1 MLWVVSPLSPV
12 SIQTFIFASWNSRMQ
27 LETLSCSKSS
37 RAVQPRRFR
46 SYSNSSG
53 FVFFIDWWSNES
65 VGPIIWWVIVLFPN
79 ISVLRPSF
87 DSFSIFST
95 HVLSTPSS
103 HYFITLGIIAMSA
116 PFTNEII
123 LLDSKFLTMTDM
135 RFLSL
140 VNSIWRK
147 TLYFSS
153 LPFTCIIISSLLRYI
168 NLQRLTFAASSKNVS
183 SS

>member
-1 MLWVVSPLSPV
+1 MLWAVSPLSPV
-12 SIQTFIFASWNSRMQ
+12 SIQTFIFASWNSRMHS
-27 LETLSCSKSS
+27 ETLSCSKSS
-37 RAVQPRRFR
+37 RAVQPRRFK

-53 FVFFIDWWSNES
+53 FVFFIDWWSNEF

-103 HYFITLGIIAMSA
+103 HYFITLGIITMSA

-123 LLDSKFLTMTDM
+123 SFVSIFCTITDI

-140 VNSIWRK
+140 VNSIILR
-147 TLYFSS
+147 S
-153 LPFTCIIISSLLRYI
+153 L
-168 NLQRLTFAASSKNVS
+168 
-183 SS
+183 